1 MSTFYALLPLISLRS
16 LRFLTLVRKDRPK
29 GVTLVSLVVLK
40 GLSKNKLFMLEKKKI
55 IYIHVN
61 GVLPLFTG
69 KRR

>member
-40 GLSKNKLFMLEKKKI
+40 GLSKNKLFMLEKKKDNL
-55 IYIHVN
+55 YLLVF
-61 GVLPLFTG
+61 L
-69 KRR
+69 KK